1 MKTNWAR
8 RWRRSGAAGHA
19 GRLGSWLLL
28 GGLISIGL
36 TASACQAS
44 VQADANVS
52 TKNGKKQELRDFDRP
67 LEAPPVKMAD
77 APEDF
82 AVAEYA
88 LLGARHDLSYVG
100 PKKPSCQCLAVS
112 LQDKA
117 PHPAFQWAL
126 GAPRLEP
133 STQWVI
139 ALSSKDVACDA
150 PPPGTLGASY
160 NGYTVDG
167 NDVVVHV
174 EALGEGRPMTSG
186 AIIPR
191 PLGGGS
197 VFVESTGAAFGKPLE
212 GKGKRCKITPP
223 VEDVKKP

>member
-8 RWRRSGAAGHA
+8 RRWGAAGRA

-28 GGLISIGL
+28 AGL
-36 TASACQAS
+36 TSSACQAS

-52 TKNGKKQELRDFDRP
+52 TKKGGNQPLQDFDRP
-67 LEAPPVKMAD
+67 MDAPPVTAEP
-77 APEDF
+77 APDDF
-82 AVAEYA
+82 SVEEYA
-88 LLGARHDLSYVG
+88 LLGARHDLNYVG
-100 PKKPSCQCLAVS
+100 PKRPSCQCLAVS

-117 PHPAFQWAL
+117 THETFQWEL

-150 PPPGTLGASY
+150 SPPGTLGASY
-160 NGYTVDG
+160 QGYTIDG

-186 AIIPR
+186 AVIPK

-197 VFVESTGAAFGKPLE
+197 VLIEPAGAIYGKPLE
-212 GKGKRCKITPP
+212 GKGKRCKLTPP
-223 VEDVKKP
+223 VSDAKKP

>member
-8 RWRRSGAAGHA
+8 RWLRSGAPGHA
-19 GRLGSWLLL
+19 GRLGRWLLL
-28 GGLISIGL
+28 AGL
-36 TASACQAS
+36 TCSACKAS

-52 TKNGKKQELRDFDRP
+52 TNKGKNQELNDFDRP
-67 LEAPPVKMAD
+67 LEAPPVKMED

-82 AVAEYA
+82 AVTEYA

-100 PKKPSCQCLAVS
+100 PKQPSCQCLAVS
-112 LQDKA
+112 LQDTA
-117 PHPAFQWAL
+117 THPSFQWAL

-133 STQWVI
+133 STQWLI

-160 NGYTVDG
+160 NGYTIDG
-167 NDVVVHV
+167 NDVVVYV

-191 PLGGGS
+191 PLSGGS
-197 VFVESTGAAFGKPLE
+197 VLVESTGAVFGKPLE
-212 GKGKRCKITPP
+212 GKGKRCKIASP
-223 VEDVKKP
+223 VESAKKP

>member
-1 MKTNWAR
+1 MKTNCAR
-8 RWRRSGAAGHA
+8 RWRSDASGRA
-19 GRLGSWLLL
+19 GRFGSWLLL
-28 GGLISIGL
+28 GGLTSM
-36 TASACQAS
+36 ACQAS
-44 VQADANVS
+44 VQADAKVS
-52 TKNGKKQELRDFDRP
+52 TNKGKNQELNDFDRP
-67 LEAPPVKMAD
+67 LEAPPVKMQD
-77 APEDF
+77 EPEDF

-100 PKKPSCQCLAVS
+100 PKQPSCQCLAVS
-112 LQDKA
+112 LQDSA
-117 PHPAFQWAL
+117 THPTLQWEL

-139 ALSSKDVACDA
+139 GLSSKDVPCDA

-160 NGYTVDG
+160 NGYTIDG
-167 NDVVVHV
+167 NDVIVHV

-191 PLGGGS
+191 PQGGGS

-212 GKGKRCKITPP
+212 GKGKRCKIPTPVNGAKTP
-223 VEDVKKP
+223 